1 MDSGLPVED
10 RRQVQLWARVELP
23 AATARDERLRLELG
37 ELDLR
42 LTRANGGTRA
52 ACELAAAYGGE
63 RTIVLG
69 FAGVRA
75 VRRVA
80 LTKLFAEACRLL
92 EPWAEEGRLELRSL
106 RPAVRR
112 ELVLVSAARADL
124 VVVASAR
131 RALTLAPDRWRACRP
146 SPSLTANRRRMLL
159 LGERDGERCVWCSK
173 QLSYRSLDA
182 TVDHVRC
189 RSAGGSDALEN
200 LVLACAACNHKRSN
214 RSAELWL
221 QHCRKSGLEV
231 DEQTIAAAIRRAEK
245 HARKGRRPQPVYE
258 PLYAAAASDW

>member
-1 MDSGLPVED
+1 
-10 RRQVQLWARVELP
+10 VQLWARVEPP

-37 ELDLR
+37 ELGLR

-80 LTKLFAEACRLL
+80 LIKVFAEACRLL
-92 EPWAEEGRLELRSL
+92 EPWGDDGRLELRSL

-124 VVVASAR
+124 VAVASAR
-131 RALTLAPDRWRACRP
+131 RALTFAPDRWRACRP

-173 QLSYRSLDA
+173 QLSYRSPEA

-200 LVLACAACNHKRSN
+200 LVLACAACNHRRSN

-231 DEQTIAAAIRRAEK
+231 DEPGIAAAIRRAER

-258 PLYAAAASDW
+258 PLRAVAGDR

>member
-1 MDSGLPVED
+1 
-10 RRQVQLWARVELP
+10 VQLWARVEP
-23 AATARDERLRLELG
+23 PIATARDERLRLELG
-37 ELDLR
+37 ELDVR

-69 FAGVRA
+69 FAGVRS

-80 LTKLFAEACRLL
+80 LIKVFAEACRLL
-92 EPWAEEGRLELRSL
+92 EPWGDDGRLELRSL

-124 VVVASAR
+124 VAVASAR
-131 RALTLAPDRWRACRP
+131 RALTFAPDRWRACRP

-173 QLSYRSLDA
+173 QLSYRSPEA

-200 LVLACAACNHKRSN
+200 LVLACAACNHR
-214 RSAELWL
+214 RADLPADLWL
-221 QHCRKSGLEV
+221 ERCVQRGLEV
-231 DEQTIAAAIRRAEK
+231 DTAAVTAALRRAQRE
-245 HARKGRRPQPVYE
+245 HRQRRRR
-258 PLYAAAASDW
+258 AAVLAWAEAA